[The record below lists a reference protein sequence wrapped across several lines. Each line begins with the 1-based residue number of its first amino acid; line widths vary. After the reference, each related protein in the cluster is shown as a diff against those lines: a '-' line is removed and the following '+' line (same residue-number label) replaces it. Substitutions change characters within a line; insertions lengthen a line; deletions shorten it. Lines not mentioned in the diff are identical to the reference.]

1 MMLDIF
7 REVGSALERGM
18 ADVEHRQRLRT
29 DLPYFAEQ
37 ALRIRTKSGAI
48 APLTFNSAQLRIHE
62 ALEAQKA
69 KTGKVRA
76 LILKARQQGA
86 STYTG
91 ARFFWRTLYTVG
103 LRTFI
108 LAHDDAASANLF
120 EMVMRFLNNL
130 PEGMRPPVSTANVK
144 ELVFSETD
152 SGYKVASARTAGTGR
167 SATVQCLHGSEVGFW
182 LNADTH
188 AAGVLQ

>member
-1 MMLDIF
+1 MLDIF

-62 ALEAQKA
+62 ALDAQKGR
-69 KTGKVRA
+69 TGLRA

-86 STYTG
+86 ST
-91 ARFFWRTLYTVG
+91 
-103 LRTFI
+103 
-108 LAHDDAASANLF
+108 
-120 EMVMRFLNNL
+120 
-130 PEGMRPPVSTANVK
+130 
-144 ELVFSETD
+144 
-152 SGYKVASARTAGTGR
+152 
-167 SATVQCLHGSEVGFW
+167 
-182 LNADTH
+182 
-188 AAGVLQ
+188 